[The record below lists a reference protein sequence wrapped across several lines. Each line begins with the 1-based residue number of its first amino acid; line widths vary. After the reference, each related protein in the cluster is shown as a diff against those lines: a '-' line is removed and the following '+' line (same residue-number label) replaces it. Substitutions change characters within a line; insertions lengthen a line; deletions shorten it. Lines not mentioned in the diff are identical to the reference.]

1 MPIRKKS
8 LRHSGARA
16 HSVYRLSRSREP
28 RARRKLG
35 TSHHLIA
42 PAHTLTLPSLEGVKS
57 SFESSHGFEAAL
69 PPARVLVRKGL
80 LSQNHL
86 TGSGSAVAALDK
98 AFSDIVGNASA
109 SGGKDA
115 FDVEIHLIDRLED
128 REQSDGCLFFVWG
141 NAAEPRYMPLR
152 PVFEQLAG
160 NPFQERLMA
169 SLYYWLYRT
178 SCRVFFGFGF
188 DDAQSLYDWRKQMYM
203 QAREEGEDVD
213 LEGEVEFADPSTVVN
228 YIRNSKKLRLKKSE
242 LGEALSSI
250 EQPQLKDAFT
260 KAHRMFV
267 FSRAIRLPDMTA
279 ECEEILHHSAY
290 HMEGDPMP
298 GVGISHWRDD
308 AIVAWLDEYYSDQF
322 NSGVNCRPPIMTCFR
337 ADDSKRFSQI
347 VSALPKMVH
356 TALALSEW
364 FRIAERME
372 HATHY

>member
-1 MPIRKKS
+1 
-8 LRHSGARA
+8 L
-16 HSVYRLSRSREP
+16 
-28 RARRKLG
+28 
-35 TSHHLIA
+35 
-42 PAHTLTLPSLEGVKS
+42 VK
-57 SFESSHGFEAAL
+57 
-69 PPARVLVRKGL
+69 KGL
-80 LSQNHL
+80 LGPTHL
-86 TGSGSAVAALDK
+86 SGSGSAVAALGK
-98 AFSDIVGNASA
+98 ALTDIVEKAAQSA
-109 SGGKDA
+109 GKDA
-115 FDVEIHLIDRLED
+115 FDVEIHLMDRLED

-141 NAAEPRYMPLR
+141 NAAEPRYIPLR

-160 NPFQERLMA
+160 NPYQERLMA

-188 DDAQSLYDWRKQMYM
+188 DDAQNLYGWRKQMYM
-203 QAREEGEDVD
+203 DAREGGEDVD
-213 LEGEVEFADPSTVVN
+213 LEGEVEFADPSKVVN
-228 YIRNSKKLRLKKSE
+228 YIRNSKKLRLKKDE
-242 LGEALSSI
+242 LGPALSSI
-250 EQPQLKDAFT
+250 KQSQLREAFT
-260 KAHRMFV
+260 KAHRMYV
-267 FSRAIRLPDMTA
+267 SSRAIRLPNMTA

-308 AIVAWLDEYYSDQF
+308 AIVAWLDEYYNDQF

-347 VSALPKMVH
+347 VAALPKMVH